1 MSSRVQ
7 KLRAVVASPRGA
19 AWASPRQ
26 SKGNEAEG
34 LRGLGPLAT
43 NAKAWPL
50 SSLNE
55 GLSNENEA
63 EVGKCTQ
70 ALATGAEGPRRA
82 GDQAK
87 GLPFLRKVLT
97 ASRV

>member
-1 MSSRVQ
+1 MSGRVQ

-34 LRGLGPLAT
+34 LRGLGPSAT
-43 NAKAWPL
+43 NAL
-50 SSLNE
+50 SSLKE